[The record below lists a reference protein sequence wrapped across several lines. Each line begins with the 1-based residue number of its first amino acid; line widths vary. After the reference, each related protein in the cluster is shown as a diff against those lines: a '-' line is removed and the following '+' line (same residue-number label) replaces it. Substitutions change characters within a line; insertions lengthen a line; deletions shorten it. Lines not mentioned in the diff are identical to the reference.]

1 MMKRYSDY
9 PVATLKEY
17 GYRDYSKMKP
27 VNKVLK
33 TILAYVLILGLYLS
47 IIVIAIESFNS
58 STSMSRFAGFSL
70 EWYPNILQ
78 EEDLMTAIAATFIV
92 SLIATA
98 IATILGTFFAIGL
111 YAMNKRKRQQWM
123 LLNNVPILNADIVT
137 GFSLMLI
144 FSFFNQFIKMVFVG
158 LRGDW
163 SLFGPTT
170 LILAHL
176 FFTFPYVV
184 LNVMPKLKETDPNLM
199 DAAMDLGVKPFKAI
213 TKVLIP
219 AIKAGIFAGMLLAFT
234 MSIDD
239 FVISFFNSGELNVN
253 LANGNQFIM
262 NFDNLSVWIY
272 GVLGKRNLS
281 PSVYA
286 FSTLLT
292 IFTLVALIGYQMSKN
307 KKDKGRVKVKK

>member
-1 MMKRYSDY
+1 MIKKRYTDY

-17 GYRDYSKMKP
+17 GYRDFSKLKP
-27 VNKVLK
+27 INNVLK
-33 TILAYVLILGLYLS
+33 TILVIILFLALYLS

-58 STSMSRFAGFSL
+58 STSMYRFASFTL

-78 EEDLMTAIAATFIV
+78 EDDLMTAIAATFIV
-92 SLIATA
+92 SFIATA
-98 IATILGTFFAIGL
+98 IATVLGTFFAIGL
-111 YAMNKRKRQQWM
+111 YAMKKKKRQQWM

-144 FSFFNQFIKMVFVG
+144 FSVANQLIKTIIPG
-158 LRGDW
+158 IRADW
-163 SLFGPTT
+163 SLFGPFT

-176 FFTFPYVV
+176 FFTFPFVI

-239 FVISFFNSGELNVN
+239 FVISFFNSGELVIN
-253 LANGNQFIM
+253 LSNNNQFIM

-272 GVLGKRNLS
+272 GVLGRRNLS

-292 IFTLVALIGYQMSKN
+292 IFTLVALIGYEMSKN
-307 KKDKGRVKVKK
+307 KKKGKLRVKR